1 MTLCSNWQATKLPSL
16 GALLLLSSAESS
28 SHKGFKWESEIYKVL
43 NFKGPKGGIAE
54 RQMEG
59 RVKFYM
65 ADS

>member
-1 MTLCSNWQATKLPSL
+1 MLPSL
-16 GALLLLSSAESS
+16 GALLLLSPAESS
-28 SHKGFKWESEIYKVL
+28 SHKGFKWDCEMYKIL
-43 NFKGPKGGIAE
+43 NFKGPKGGIFE